1 MNLKTSRRYDISHLA
16 EAQFEPG
23 SRGRVL
29 KNLMRIRN
37 KREMDQVE
45 AREHLRAL
53 EELIGVYDRNH
64 RFNALDICRIHRI
77 WLGNIYAWAGHYR
90 QVNLS
95 KGEFPFAAAKQIPR
109 LMNNFEK
116 GPLREFTP
124 CRFPSTGEVV
134 KAISVV
140 HAELLLI
147 HPFRDGN
154 GRVARMLAIL
164 MALQA
169 DLPPLNFGSIRGHK
183 RQEYYGAVQ
192 AGLEQN
198 YELMEKIFRT
208 VIRRTLRV
216 RKGL

>member
-1 MNLKTSRRYDISHLA
+1 MKASRRYDISHLV

-23 SRGRVL
+23 SHESVL
-29 KNLMRIRN
+29 KNLLGIKH
-37 KREMDQVE
+37 KREMDRFE
-45 AREHLRAL
+45 AKEHLRAL
-53 EELIGVYDRNH
+53 EELIGIYDKNH
-64 RFNALDICRIHRI
+64 RFNAADICRIHRI

-109 LMNNFEK
+109 LMTNFER

-124 CRFPSTGEVV
+124 CRFASMDEVV

-169 DLPPLNFGSIRGHK
+169 DLPPLDFGSIRGHK
-183 RQEYYGAVQ
+183 RQEYYEAVQ

-198 YELMEKIFRT
+198 YELMVKIFRT

>member
-1 MNLKTSRRYDISHLA
+1 LKRSGRYKISHLE

-29 KNLMRIRN
+29 KNLLRIKN
-37 KREMDQVE
+37 KREMDRVE
-45 AREHLRAL
+45 ASEQLRAL
-53 EELIGVYDRNH
+53 ERLIVVYGRNH
-64 RFNALDICRIHRI
+64 RFNAADICKIHGI
-77 WLGNIYAWAGHYR
+77 WLGQIYTWAGHYR

-109 LMNNFEK
+109 LMANFER
-116 GPLREFTP
+116 GLLRKFSP
-124 CRFPSTGEVV
+124 CRFPSMDEVV
-134 KAISVV
+134 KAISAV

-169 DLPPLNFGSIRGHK
+169 DLPPLDFGSIRGHK
-183 RQEYYGAVQ
+183 RQQYYQAVQ
-192 AGLEQN
+192 AGLERN

-208 VIRRTLRV
+208 VIRRTLRD
-216 RKGL
+216 RKEL

>member
-1 MNLKTSRRYDISHLA
+1 LKRSGRYKISHLA

-29 KNLMRIRN
+29 KNLLGIKN

-53 EELIGVYDRNH
+53 EELIGIYGKNH
-64 RFNALDICRIHRI
+64 RFNAFDACKIHKI
-77 WLGNIYAWAGHYR
+77 WLGKIYAWAGHYR
-90 QVNLS
+90 QVNLT

-109 LMNNFEK
+109 LMTNLEK

-124 CRFPSTGEVV
+124 CRSASMNEVV
-134 KAISVV
+134 KAIAMV
-140 HAELLLI
+140 HTELLLI

-154 GRVARMLAIL
+154 GRAARMLAIL

-169 DLPPLNFGSIRGHK
+169 DLPPLDFSSIRRHK
-183 RQEYYGAVQ
+183 RQEYFEAVR

-216 RKGL
+216 GKEL

>member
-1 MNLKTSRRYDISHLA
+1 MKRSGRYKISHLA

-23 SRGRVL
+23 SHSRVL
-29 KNLMRIRN
+29 KNLLGIKR
-37 KREMDQVE
+37 KREIDRFE
-45 AREHLRAL
+45 AREHLRTL
-53 EELIGVYDRNH
+53 GKLIGIYDKNH
-64 RFNALDICRIHRI
+64 RFKAADICKIHKI

-109 LMNNFEK
+109 LMTNLEK

-124 CRFPSTGEVV
+124 CRFASIGDVA

-140 HAELLLI
+140 HTELLLI

-169 DLPPLNFGSIRGHK
+169 DLPPLDFSSIRRRK
-183 RQEYYGAVQ
+183 RQEYFEAVR

-208 VIRRTLRV
+208 VIRQTLRV
-216 RKGL
+216 RKEL

>member
-1 MNLKTSRRYDISHLA
+1 MELKTSKRYDISHLV
-16 EAQFEPG
+16 EAQFEPD

-29 KNLMRIRN
+29 KNLLSIKN
-37 KREMDQVE
+37 KREMDQAE

-53 EELIGVYDRNH
+53 EQLIGIYDKNH
-64 RFNALDICRIHRI
+64 RFNATDICKIQGV

-109 LMNNFEK
+109 LMTNLEK
-116 GPLREFTP
+116 GALREFTP
-124 CRFPSTGEVV
+124 CRFASMNEVV
-134 KAISVV
+134 KAIGIV
-140 HAELLLI
+140 HTELLLI

-169 DLPPLNFGSIRGHK
+169 DLPPLDFGSIRGHR
-183 RQEYYGAVQ
+183 RQEYYEAVQ
-192 AGLEQN
+192 AGLERN
-198 YELMEKIFRT
+198 CELMEKIFKT

-216 RKGL
+216 RKEL

>member
-1 MNLKTSRRYDISHLA
+1 MKTSRSYDISHLV

-23 SRGRVL
+23 SHERVL
-29 KNLMRIRN
+29 KNLLGIKH
-37 KREMDQVE
+37 KREMDRVE

-53 EELIGVYDRNH
+53 EEFIGIYDKNH
-64 RFNALDICRIHRI
+64 RFNAADICRIHSI

-109 LMNNFEK
+109 LMTNFEK

-124 CRFPSTGEVV
+124 CRFPSMDEVV

-169 DLPPLNFGSIRGHK
+169 DLPPLDFGSIRGHK
-183 RQEYYGAVQ
+183 RQEYYEAVQ

>member
-1 MNLKTSRRYDISHLA
+1 MKTSRRYDISHLV

-29 KNLMRIRN
+29 RNLLTIKN
-37 KREMDQVE
+37 KREMDLVE

-53 EELIGVYDRNH
+53 EQLIGIYDKNH
-64 RFNALDICRIHRI
+64 RFNAADICRIHRI

-109 LMNNFEK
+109 LMTNWEK

-124 CRFPSTGEVV
+124 CRFASMNEVV
-134 KAISVV
+134 KAIALV
-140 HAELLLI
+140 HTELLLI

-169 DLPPLNFGSIRGHK
+169 DLPPLDFGSIRGRK
-183 RQEYYGAVQ
+183 RHEYFEAVQ

-198 YELMEKIFRT
+198 YGLMGKIFRT

-216 RKGL
+216 RKEL

>member
-1 MNLKTSRRYDISHLA
+1 MKTSRRYDISYLV
-16 EAQFEPG
+16 EVQFEPC
-23 SRGRVL
+23 SDERVL
-29 KNLMRIRN
+29 KNLLGIKH
-37 KREMDQVE
+37 KREMDRVE

-53 EELIGVYDRNH
+53 EQLIGLYDKNH
-64 RFNALDICRIHRI
+64 RFNAADISKIHGI

-90 QVNLS
+90 QVNLC

-109 LMNNFEK
+109 LMTNFEK
-116 GPLREFTP
+116 GPLRKFTP
-124 CRFPSTGEVV
+124 CRFPSTDEVV
-134 KAISVV
+134 KAISAV

-169 DLPPLNFGSIRGHK
+169 DLPPLDFGSIRGHK
-183 RQEYYGAVQ
+183 RQEYYEAVQ

-198 YELMEKIFRT
+198 YELMQEIFRT

>member
-1 MNLKTSRRYDISHLA
+1 LKRSRRYDISHLV

-29 KNLMRIRN
+29 KNLLRIRN

-53 EELIGVYDRNH
+53 EQLIGLYDKNH
-64 RFNALDICRIHRI
+64 RFNAADISKTHGI
-77 WLGNIYAWAGHYR
+77 WLEKIYGWAGRYR

-95 KGEFPFAAAKQIPR
+95 KGEFSFAAAKQIPR
-109 LMNNFEK
+109 LMTHLEK

-124 CRFPSTGEVV
+124 CRFPSMDEVV
-134 KAISVV
+134 GAISVV
-140 HAELLLI
+140 HTELLLI

-154 GRVARMLAIL
+154 GRAARMLAIL

-169 DLPPLNFGSIRGHK
+169 DLPPLDFGSIRGHK
-183 RQEYYGAVQ
+183 RQKYYEAVQ
-192 AGLEQN
+192 AGLEQH
-198 YELMEKIFRT
+198 YELMDKIFRT
-208 VIRRTLRV
+208 VIRRTLRI
-216 RKGL
+216 RKEL